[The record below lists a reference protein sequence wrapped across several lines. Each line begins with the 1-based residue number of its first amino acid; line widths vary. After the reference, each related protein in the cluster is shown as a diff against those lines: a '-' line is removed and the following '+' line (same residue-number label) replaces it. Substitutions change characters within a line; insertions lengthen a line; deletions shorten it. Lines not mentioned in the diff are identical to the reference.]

1 LGGEA
6 SFENKDPV
14 VALAGAVPAEKVVM
28 RPLAVDDDAV
38 GDTEAGLVPRGK
50 GETTKAEAEAEA
62 EAAAYGDGEKGSL
75 DGCRGSI
82 APIF

>member
-6 SFENKDPV
+6 PFENKDTV

-50 GETTKAEAEAEA
+50 GETTKAEAEA
-62 EAAAYGDGEKGSL
+62 AAYGDGEKGSL

>member
-1 LGGEA
+1 M
-6 SFENKDPV
+6 SFKNKDTG

-28 RPLAVDDDAV
+28 TPLAFDDDVV
-38 GDTEAGLVPRGK
+38 GDAEAGLVPGGK
-50 GETTKAEAEAEA
+50 GEIAEAETEA

-75 DGCRGSI
+75 DGCRGSM

>member
-1 LGGEA
+1 MGGEA
-6 SFENKDPV
+6 PFENKDTV

-50 GETTKAEAEAEA
+50 GETVKAEAE
-62 EAAAYGDGEKGSL
+62 AAYGDGEKGSL

>member
-1 LGGEA
+1 MGGEA
-6 SFENKDPV
+6 PFENKDTV
-14 VALAGAVPAEKVVM
+14 VALAGAVPAGKVLM

-50 GETTKAEAEAEA
+50 GETAKAEAEAE
-62 EAAAYGDGEKGSL
+62 AAYGDGEKGSL